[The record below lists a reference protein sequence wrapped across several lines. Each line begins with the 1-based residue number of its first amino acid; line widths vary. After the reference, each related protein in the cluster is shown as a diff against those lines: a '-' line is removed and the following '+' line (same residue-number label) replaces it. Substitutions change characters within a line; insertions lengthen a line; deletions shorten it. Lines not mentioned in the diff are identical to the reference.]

1 MTSVLIRKR
10 NHRREDHVK
19 MEAEI
24 VVILPKA
31 KEHLKLP
38 KAGREE
44 KGFYPEVIGGNSAL
58 SIC

>member
-19 MEAEI
+19 MEAET

-31 KEHLKLP
+31 KEYLKPP

-44 KGFYPEVIGGNSAL
+44 KRFSPEVIGGNSVL
-58 SIC
+58 STC